1 MIVTTLLKKEL
12 SVLGDIRKAQ
22 TRSLVKRDIKVK
34 EGVINDKND
43 FYRRRIIRTKNEQGE
58 PFVETRFV
66 RQRKTHM
73 V

>member
-12 SVLGDIRKAQ
+12 NVLGDIRKAQ

-43 FYRRRIIRTKNEQGE
+43 FYRRIIRTKNEQGE